1 MMVVCDGLF
10 WFWDVVLGK
19 KEEVGGLEGFKGLC
33 LGKYN

>member
-19 KEEVGGLEGFKGLC
+19 KEEVGGWKDQRFMFR
-33 LGKYN
+33 